1 MIVTIL
7 LLLLLLI
14 LLAVVVVVVVVVCSR
29 RRRSYDGD
37 VSLIHTTIYINRTNC
52 IVEHA
57 IITFHFQS
65 QLKIQL

>member
-7 LLLLLLI
+7 LLLLLL
-14 LLAVVVVVVVVVCSR
+14 LAVVVVVVVCS

-37 VSLIHTTIYINRTNC
+37 VSLIHTTVYINRTNC

-57 IITFHFQS
+57 NYYISFS
-65 QLKIQL
+65 

>member
-7 LLLLLLI
+7 LLLLLL
-14 LLAVVVVVVVVVCSR
+14 AVVVVVVCSR